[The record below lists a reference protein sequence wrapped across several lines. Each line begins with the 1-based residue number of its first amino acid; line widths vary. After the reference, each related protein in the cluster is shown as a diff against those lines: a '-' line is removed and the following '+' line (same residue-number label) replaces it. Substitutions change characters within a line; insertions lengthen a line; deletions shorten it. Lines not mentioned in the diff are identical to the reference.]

1 MKKKLFPGDSFSK
14 SDLNCFVSSEHDL
27 KTGGEK
33 KNVRIII
40 ISYFM
45 IFPREIKTLCREVF
59 FLCFKQSGNIF
70 SRKTQCFFKI
80 IIIILLIIMI
90 ITTQQ

>member
-1 MKKKLFPGDSFSK
+1 MKKKLFPGNSFSK

-59 FLCFKQSGNIF
+59 FFMF
-70 SRKTQCFFKI
+70 
-80 IIIILLIIMI
+80 
-90 ITTQQ
+90 